1 MTKHAIRCHVLRAT
15 LTSSS
20 IIGKSTMENPWLYAV
35 LVFGIIV
42 LPGMDMAFVLASSLA
57 NGRRAGFA
65 AVAGMVVG
73 GFAHTVMSA
82 LGIGLLLKLF
92 PIAFNAMLFA
102 GCAYVI
108 WMGIAIA
115 RSASAMSGV
124 AETHSRTHRQTFAR
138 AVLTCLLNPKA
149 YLFMIAV
156 FPQFLRPDAGPLWPL
171 WLQAVVL
178 FAIGAASQI
187 VVYGSVAL
195 AASRVRDW
203 LASSS
208 ASQIMF
214 ARAIGGLLIAT
225 ALWTLW
231 TGWR

>member
-1 MTKHAIRCHVLRAT
+1 MACLARDT
-15 LTSSS
+15 LPLS
-20 IIGKSTMENPWLYAV
+20 IAQEKPMENLWLYAI

-42 LPGMDMAFVLASSLA
+42 LPGMDMAFVLASSIA

-82 LGIGLLLKLF
+82 LGIGLLLQLF
-92 PIAFNAMLFA
+92 PFAFNAMLLA
-102 GCAYVI
+102 GCAYVM

-115 RSASAMSGV
+115 RSASAMSEV
-124 AETHSRTHRQTFAR
+124 AETRSRTLSQTFAR

-156 FPQFLRPDAGPLWPL
+156 FPQFLRPDVEPLWPL
-171 WLQAVVL
+171 WLQAFVL
-178 FAIGAASQI
+178 FLIGAASQI
-187 VVYGSVAL
+187 AIYGTVAL
-195 AASRVRDW
+195 AAAHVRNW
-203 LASSS
+203 LASSA
-208 ASQIMF
+208 ASQIAF
-214 ARAIGGLLIAT
+214 ARVVGVLLIGT

>member
-1 MTKHAIRCHVLRAT
+1 MDNL
-15 LTSSS
+15 
-20 IIGKSTMENPWLYAV
+20 WLYAV

-65 AVAGMVVG
+65 AVAGMVMG
-73 GFAHTVMSA
+73 GLAHTVMSA

-92 PIAFNAMLFA
+92 PVAFNAMLLA
-102 GCAYVI
+102 GCAYVV

-115 RSASAMSGV
+115 RSASAMKEI
-124 AETHSRTHRQTFAR
+124 AETYSRTLPQTFAR

-156 FPQFLRPDAGPLWPL
+156 FPQFLRPDAGSLWPL
-171 WLQAVVL
+171 WLQAFVL
-178 FAIGAASQI
+178 FLIGATSQIIIYGAVALAAARVREWLASSAASQI
-187 VVYGSVAL
+187 A
-195 AASRVRDW
+195 
-203 LASSS
+203 
-208 ASQIMF
+208 F
-214 ARAIGGLLIAT
+214 ARAVGALLIAT

>member
-1 MTKHAIRCHVLRAT
+1 V
-15 LTSSS
+15 
-20 IIGKSTMENPWLYAV
+20 ENLWLYAV

-57 NGRRAGFA
+57 SGRRAGFA

-73 GFAHTVMSA
+73 GLAHTVMSA

-92 PIAFNAMLFA
+92 PIAFNAMLLA
-102 GCAYVI
+102 GCAYVM
-108 WMGIAIA
+108 WMGYAIA
-115 RSASAMSGV
+115 RSASAMREV
-124 AETHSRTHRQTFAR
+124 AQTHSRTMPQTFAR

-171 WLQAVVL
+171 WLQAFVL
-178 FAIGAASQI
+178 FLIGAASQI
-187 VVYGSVAL
+187 IVYGAVAL
-195 AASRVRDW
+195 AAARVRRW
-203 LASSS
+203 LASSA
-208 ASQIMF
+208 ASQILF
-214 ARAIGGLLIAT
+214 ARAIGALLIFT